1 MVARSWGKGGVGSCW
16 VAIDTVSVL
25 QDEKSSEDL
34 LYNSMNVPNP
44 MNYMLKHC

>member
-1 MVARSWGKGGVGSCW
+1 M
-16 VAIDTVSVL
+16 AIATVSVL

-34 LYNSMNVPNP
+34 LHNNVNMPNP

>member
-1 MVARSWGKGGVGSCW
+1 M
-16 VAIDTVSVL
+16 AIDTVSVL

-34 LYNSMNVPNP
+34 LCNNMNVPNP